1 MSHPW
6 FFSKKLPFSE
16 FFMLARNFQSTINFL
31 VTIDLYM
38 NIGSSISKKKVNILF
53 SVIMLLHHQRQDNM
67 DFAIGTWL
75 FICYATLI
83 LPRLLGRP
91 WAMQPATLHT
101 LLNKFGQGQQK
112 RGRPRLSCFW
122 LRAQIPRIY

>member
-1 MSHPW
+1 
-6 FFSKKLPFSE
+6 
-16 FFMLARNFQSTINFL
+16 
-31 VTIDLYM
+31 
-38 NIGSSISKKKVNILF
+38 
-53 SVIMLLHHQRQDNM
+53 MLLHHQRQDNM

-112 RGRPRLSCFW
+112 KRPAAPLMLLTQGPNPKDLLSTLYIIKAKCRACVFREQWIFFYTKVTWWKPAFWECCRLGEKFLW
-122 LRAQIPRIY
+122 KRVFLHI